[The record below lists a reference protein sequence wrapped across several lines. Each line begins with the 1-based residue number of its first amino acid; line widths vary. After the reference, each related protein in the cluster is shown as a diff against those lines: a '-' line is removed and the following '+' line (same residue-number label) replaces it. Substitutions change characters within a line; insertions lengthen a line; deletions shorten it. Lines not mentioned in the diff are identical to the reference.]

1 MNNLHETGKIL
12 NDRYKILSVLG
23 QGGMSNVYL
32 VEDLKLNSHWALK
45 EMLDTY
51 SDEEKEGI
59 LAQFRKEASMLAG
72 MKHSNLPRVFDY
84 FEESSRHYLVME
96 YILGMT
102 LEDVLERDGVIP
114 PEKVTHWAIQLC
126 EVLEYLHSHGIVYR
140 DMKPGNIML
149 NDENKLFIVD
159 FGIARLFSG
168 GKIHDTLIIGTPGFA
183 SPEHFGRSQTDSRS
197 DIYSLGVT
205 LHYLLTNI
213 HPSTVPFVFKNPSD
227 LNHEIP
233 RPLSDAILKA
243 VALDPV
249 ERFQSV
255 AEMNEFLVNRV
266 VPAFEKKNERK
277 AEAEVKAGVRIN
289 GVDVVSASKEQYAKE
304 TVPIR
309 QAPGTVP
316 LDQKQFSTNPV
327 PSYVASAAL
336 SGGTVFTAA
345 ILITGG
351 IAAIP
356 FLWTTVAAVPL
367 TFLYREFMKYI
378 NRSPAVLKVKLD
390 EESINLVRGQ
400 INLTVGWKE
409 VTGLLIFQEKSRI
422 GTYVTKFKLFT
433 EKGNFEYS
441 GEMSDLEKLND
452 YIIQFAGL
460 SLQGESG
467 EYKRYGKSKF

>member
-1 MNNLHETGKIL
+1 MNNLHETGEIL
-12 NDRYKILSVLG
+12 NNRYKILSVLG

-51 SDEEKEGI
+51 ADDEKEGI

-84 FEESSRHYLVME
+84 FEENRRHYLVME
-96 YILGMT
+96 YIKGMT
-102 LEDVLERDGVIP
+102 IEDVLEREGVIA
-114 PEKVTHWAIQLC
+114 PEKVLDWGIQLC
-126 EVLEYLHSHGIVYR
+126 EVLEYLHSQGIVYR
-140 DMKPGNIML
+140 DMKPGNIMV

-168 GKIHDTLIIGTPGFA
+168 GKIQDTIIIGTPGFA
-183 SPEHFGRSQTDSRS
+183 SPEHFGRAQTDARS

-213 HPSTVPFVFKNPSD
+213 HPSIVPFVFRNPTA
-227 LNHEIP
+227 LNPEIP
-233 RPLSDAILKA
+233 QALSDALLKA
-243 VALDPV
+243 VALDPT

-255 AEMNEFLVNRV
+255 TEMKEFLVNKV
-266 VPAFEKKNERK
+266 VPSFQGQGVSNVKEKTGEKAEPVIALPEPEKKQ
-277 AEAEVKAGVRIN
+277 APA
-289 GVDVVSASKEQYAKE
+289 
-304 TVPIR
+304 TMPIR
-309 QAPGTVP
+309 QAARTVP
-316 LDQKQFSTNPV
+316 LDQKEFATNPIR
-327 PSYVASAAL
+327 SYVSSAAL

-356 FLWTTVAAVPL
+356 FLWTAAAAVPL
-367 TFLYREFMKYI
+367 TFLYREFMKYL
-378 NRSPAVLKVKLD
+378 NRSPAKLKVKLD

-400 INLTVGWKE
+400 INLTVLWKE
-409 VTGLLIFQEKSRI
+409 VTGLLIFQEKTRI
-422 GTYVTKFKLFT
+422 GTYVTKYKLFT

-452 YIIQFAGL
+452 YIVQFAGL
-460 SLQGESG
+460 QLQGESG
-467 EYKRYGKSKF
+467 EYKRYGKAAF